1 MGSESP
7 SVTPGFKHPY
17 HSSGGGPMLV
27 LQIGGLLG
35 LWSYLSPVSP
45 TLAEGKTVRDCA
57 YFTDGRREAQHKD
70 GTGVRSPRAWVV
82 EPGLRMSRPGLLP
95 IISGFHHNH
104 EFPGKEQEAHG

>member
-1 MGSESP
+1 
-7 SVTPGFKHPY
+7 
-17 HSSGGGPMLV
+17 MLV

-95 IISGFHHNH
+95 IISGFHHSH